1 MPFACPRNVLQT
13 FSNNPTV
20 PAGKQ
25 AFNDLE
31 RVLSFASVESLVLAL
46 SQRSSDLKNELWLR
60 LFNPFEPDLLFKS
73 SYFYILDV

>member
-46 SQRSSDLKNELWLR
+46 SQRSSDLGKKMNYG
-60 LFNPFEPDLLFKS
+60 FACSILLNRIFFSKVATS
-73 SYFYILDV
+73 IF